1 MTRAYLPHTLFAL
14 SLFAAMPAF
23 GQEKL
28 LAITVGL
35 GDVSLNKLMFVIAAE
50 TGTYRKNGLEV
61 AQFITPG
68 AAAVVRRSGIEVPK
82 EFVRNAPGDI
92 NIGGGSP
99 LMVAM
104 TTNALATERVILAT
118 TDPVSRF
125 HVISR
130 PDITRPEDL
139 KGKRIGYSVY
149 GALSHFSAIGF
160 AKRMGWDP
168 DRDISLIGNAMSVD
182 VLKSGR
188 VDALVGDET
197 AWTMAINAGFRDL
210 VDLGQYHFAMA
221 GSGVN
226 AEKSWLAKN
235 REAASRF
242 IKATVEA
249 IALIKTNK
257 PVALAAMKK
266 WYGITDPAHQE
277 SIYVEAAKLAS
288 TPYPNIEGIKA
299 VMATYNYHEMARHAP
314 EDFYDASFVA
324 ELDKSGYIASLYKGA
339 P

>member
-1 MTRAYLPHTLFAL
+1 MTRAGLKHSLAL
-14 SLFAAMPAF
+14 LL
-23 GQEKL
+23 L
-28 LAITVGL
+28 LAAPALAQDKPLTIEVGL

-50 TGTYRKNGLEV
+50 TGTYKKNGLDV
-61 AQFITPG
+61 TQFITPG

-82 EFVRNAPGDI
+82 EFIRNTPGDI

-149 GALSHFSAIGF
+149 GALSHFSAINF

-188 VDALVGDET
+188 VDALVGAET
-197 AWTMAINAGFRDL
+197 AWTMAIDAGFR
-210 VDLGQYHFAMA
+210 DLGQYHFAMA

-226 AEKSWLAKN
+226 AAKPWLAKN
-235 REAASRF
+235 REAAARF

-249 IALIKTNK
+249 IALIKTDK
-257 PVALAAMKK
+257 QLAFAAMRK
-266 WYGITDPAHQE
+266 WYGITDAAHQE
-277 SIYVEAAKLAS
+277 SIYAEARKLAS
-288 TPYPNIEGIKA
+288 TPDPNVAGIKA
-299 VMATYNYHEMARHAP
+299 VMATYTYHEMARHSP
-314 EDFYDASFVA
+314 EDFYDASFIA
-324 ELDKSGYIASLYKGA
+324 ELDKSGYIESLYKNA

>member
-1 MTRAYLPHTLFAL
+1 MIRT
-14 SLFAAMPAF
+14 SLKHGVIAHLLMLATPVLA
-23 GQEKL
+23 QEKP
-28 LAITVGL
+28 LAIEVGL

-50 TGTYRKNGLEV
+50 TGTYKKNGLDV

-82 EFVRNAPGDI
+82 EFVRNVPGDI

-104 TTNALATERVILAT
+104 TTNALAVDRVILAT

-130 PDITRPEDL
+130 PDITKPEDL
-139 KGKRIGYSVY
+139 KGKRIGYSVH
-149 GALSHFSAIGF
+149 GALSHYSAISF
-160 AKRMGWDP
+160 ARRMGWDP

-197 AWTMAINAGFRDL
+197 AWTMAIDAGFRDL
-210 VDLGQYHFAMA
+210 VDLGQYNFAMA

-226 AEKSWLAKN
+226 AAKSWLAKN
-235 REAASRF
+235 REAAARF

-249 IALIKTNK
+249 IALIKTDK
-257 PVALAAMKK
+257 QLAFAAMRK
-266 WYGITDPAHQE
+266 WYGITDAAHQE
-277 SIYVEAAKLAS
+277 SIYAEARKLAS
-288 TPYPNIEGIKA
+288 TPYPNVAGIKA
-299 VMATYNYHEMARHAP
+299 VMATYTYHEMARHSP
-314 EDFYDASFVA
+314 EDFYDASFIA
-324 ELDKSGYIASLYKGA
+324 ELDKSGYIESLYKNA